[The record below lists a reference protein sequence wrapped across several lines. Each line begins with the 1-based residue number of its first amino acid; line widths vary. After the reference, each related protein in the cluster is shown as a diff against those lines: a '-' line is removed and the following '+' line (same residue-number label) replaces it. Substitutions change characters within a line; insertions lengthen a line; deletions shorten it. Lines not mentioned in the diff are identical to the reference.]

1 MSLITRCPS
10 CGTMFKVVADQLKVS
25 EGWVRCGHC
34 DDVFDATANLQRETV
49 PAPQPAA
56 PAAAVAA
63 SLPAAATVSPD
74 AAPQASAGQP
84 RQAEER
90 VVPSKAPS
98 GPNPAQPAKAGE
110 GEGFPSSI
118 HSEVGD
124 EDIAGFANSEEL
136 ANEARA
142 LRADPL
148 DQPFEVRRIDA
159 PDVRDSGVRGQT
171 QPAPLEFAGT
181 LDDLSFVRQ
190 ARRKAFWR
198 RPAIRAGLVLV
209 GLILGALLA
218 LQIAWQDRDRLAA
231 AEPAL
236 RPWLLKLCEV
246 AYCTIGPPRR
256 IEAIAIDSSSFNKLR
271 ADTFRLNVA
280 LKNRATTEVAM
291 PALELTLTDSQDQA
305 VIRRVLPASEL
316 AGGTTTLQPGAE
328 WSTSLVLAVSGSA
341 GARVAGY
348 RVLAF
353 YP

>member
-34 DDVFDATANLQRETV
+34 DDVFDATANLQREAV
-49 PAPQPAA
+49 PAPQSAT

-63 SLPAAATVSPD
+63 SLPAAAAVSPD

-84 RQAEER
+84 RQAEET
-90 VVPSKAPS
+90 VVLSKAPS
-98 GPNPAQPAKAGE
+98 GLSPAQPAKAVE

-118 HSEVGD
+118 HSEVSD

-142 LRADPL
+142 LRPDPL
-148 DQPFEVRRIDA
+148 DQPFEVRRTDA
-159 PDVRDSGVRGQT
+159 ADVRDSGVRGHT

-209 GLILGALLA
+209 GLILAALLA

-256 IEAIAIDSSSFNKLR
+256 IEAIAIDNSSFNKLR
-271 ADTFRLNVA
+271 ADTFRLNVT
-280 LKNRATTEVAM
+280 LKNRSSTEVAM

-305 VIRRVLPASEL
+305 VIRRVLPASEF

-328 WSTSLVLAVSGSA
+328 WSTSLALAVSGSA

>member
-34 DDVFDATANLQRETV
+34 DDVFDATANLQREAV

-56 PAAAVAA
+56 PAAAVAVTA
-63 SLPAAATVSPD
+63 PLPAAAVSPD
-74 AAPQASAGQP
+74 AAPQASAEQP
-84 RQAEER
+84 RQAEDKGG
-90 VVPSKAPS
+90 PSKAPS
-98 GPNPAQPAKAGE
+98 GPNPAQPAKAVE

-148 DQPFEVRRIDA
+148 DQPFEVRRADA
-159 PDVRDSGVRGQT
+159 DVRNSGVRGQT
-171 QPAPLEFAGT
+171 QPAPLEFADA

-198 RPAIRAGLVLV
+198 RPSIRAGLLLV
-209 GLILGALLA
+209 GLILAALLA

-305 VIRRVLPASEL
+305 VIRRVLPASEF